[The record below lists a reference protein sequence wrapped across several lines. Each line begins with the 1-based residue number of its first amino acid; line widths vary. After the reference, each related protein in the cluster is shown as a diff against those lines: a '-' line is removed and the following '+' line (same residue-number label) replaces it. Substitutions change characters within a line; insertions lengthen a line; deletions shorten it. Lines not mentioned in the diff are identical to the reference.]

1 VCLFHGSRPTEA
13 STEGMCETV
22 VSDGGRTITD
32 SRLIFPETLGTTLLM
47 LNEEAPNKASH
58 ELLRPSIIVVVVIIS
73 WDLNNLGAS
82 CGDHVRSS
90 DR

>member
-1 VCLFHGSRPTEA
+1 MGAEPLQ
-13 STEGMCETV
+13 TV
-22 VSDGGRTITD
+22 E
-32 SRLIFPETLGTTLLM
+32 LIFPETLGTTLLM

-58 ELLRPSIIVVVVIIS
+58 EQLRRSIIVVVVVIIIIIS